1 MLGIKCEAEFGILIK
16 ALQKGNAQGVAQVP
30 IAIEFVGTL
39 GIEIG
44 VREKLLTLC
53 TRFIDEFVGI
63 DFIVEIPDK
72 TRDRDVGFAHDGVG
86 NGIAFIFV
94 IAHLVA
100 VVHHQLMAC
109 EPGLCSSEACE
120 NVFRVHLRFASLH
133 FSRVGDVAV
142 IHNSAVFLIGKVV
155 VHHHRLQF
163 VAVAQIGSRTLPHEI
178 FVCLIFVTSLA
189 IDIIQTS
196 PDG

>member
-1 MLGIKCEAEFGILIK
+1 MSLMVVSVFVNPTQFNNKQDLATYPRTEAADCRLLEAAGADVVGIKCEAEFGILIK

-39 GIEIG
+39 GIKVG

-53 TRFIDEFVGI
+53 ARFIDEFVGI

-72 TRDRDVGFAHDGVG
+72 TRDRNVGFAHDSVG

-94 IAHLVA
+94 ITHLVA

-142 IHNSAVFLIGKVV
+142 VHNSVSFSTVWC
-155 VHHHRLQF
+155 
-163 VAVAQIGSRTLPHEI
+163 TE
-178 FVCLIFVTSLA
+178 
-189 IDIIQTS
+189 
-196 PDG
+196 